1 MHRDPSRTVGRWLA
15 ARQSSPGGSR
25 AGSVRWSRRARP
37 LRRSSTGVL
46 VLVGMLALLLVMAPA
61 ALAQTPPGQPGQ
73 TGQPAQPGDTGKT
86 PSQCD
91 QISNQVLRNICKAGT
106 NPVGAAGGAIGQAAG
121 NVAASAGDS
130 ALRSFTNAVASAG
143 QWFLGKVGTLINTTT
158 SPNVIDGGW
167 FASQYRIM
175 LALAMIIALPFLL
188 VSVAQSVV
196 RADGMQAIRSAFVY
210 LPIAAIGSFVGPAI
224 AQLLINASDWMSSA
238 VGHNAAANA
247 DKFMHDAGGWLGALG
262 AGTVNPVAPVF
273 GVLLAAIIVVV
284 GAISIWLELLLR
296 DAAIYIAVLFLPIGF
311 AAMVWPAG
319 WRWCKRLIEFLIA
332 IIFAKVFIVAII
344 NLAAA
349 GMARGGLADKFEG
362 VLAGGALLLMAA
374 FTPIALL
381 KLIPLA
387 EAAVVTAGHQRAA
400 LRQATSGATAF
411 TGSSMVTQ
419 MIQSRFRA
427 NAGGAT
433 GSGASWGSPAT
444 AAVAAGAAAVS
455 AARNRAES
463 GFAAFGPANA
473 GGAAKPS
480 GDGVPSSSGG
490 ATGATGGAATRP
502 LKVGELA
509 REGTS
514 PDA

>member
-1 MHRDPSRTVGRWLA
+1 MHRHPDHRRARGRWL
-15 ARQSSPGGSR
+15 
-25 AGSVRWSRRARP
+25 
-37 LRRSSTGVL
+37 L
-46 VLVGMLALLLVMAPA
+46 VLVAALALVLLVAPA
-61 ALAQTPPGQPGQ
+61 ALAQTAPSPTTPP
-73 TGQPAQPGDTGKT
+73 KK
-86 PSQCD
+86 PSDCQ
-91 QISNQVLRNICKAGT
+91 QLTNPVLQNICKAGT
-106 NPVGAAGGAIGQAAG
+106 NPLGAAGGAVGQAAG

-143 QWFLGKVGTLINTTT
+143 KWFLDKVARLINGTT
-158 SPNVIDGGW
+158 SPTVDSGW
-167 FASQYRIM
+167 FVSQYRIM
-175 LALAMIIALPFLL
+175 LALAVILALPFLL

-210 LPIAAIGSFVGPAI
+210 LPIAAIFSAVAPAI
-224 AQLLINASDWMSSA
+224 AQILIGASDWMSSA
-238 VGHNAAANA
+238 VGHDAAQNA
-247 DKFMHDAGGWLGALG
+247 DKFMHDAGGWLAALG

-273 GVLLAAIIVVV
+273 GVLLVAIIVVV

-296 DAAIYIAVLFLPIGF
+296 DAAIYIAVLFLPLAF
-311 AAMVWPAG
+311 AAMIWPTG

-349 GMARGGLADKFEG
+349 GLARGGLGDKFEG

-400 LRQATSGATAF
+400 LRQATAGATAF

-427 NAGGAT
+427 NAGGGGGA
-433 GSGASWGSPAT
+433 GGASWGSPAT
-444 AAVAAGAAAVS
+444 AAASAGAAVVS

-463 GFAAFGPANA
+463 GFAAFGPTNA
-473 GGAAKPS
+473 GGSTGSGGPS
-480 GDGVPSSSGG
+480 GSGVPSSPGG
-490 ATGATGGAATRP
+490 APGAPGGAASRP
-502 LKVGELA
+502 LKLGEPQ
-509 REGTS
+509 REGK
-514 PDA
+514 PQDA